1 MTRFVKLTRC
11 AQLLLSFA
19 LHFAHGSFVM
29 LGVIVISLCA
39 YQLTQFGL
47 DGLNPRAV
55 FSHQPSLA
63 ADADVVLVEAAYAD
77 AVVSR
82 AQGVS
87 ADQARLVAGIA
98 KRHRISSSVV
108 QSLVKYAQKE
118 GAATGLDPL
127 LILAVITVESGFNPF
142 AESALGAQGLM
153 QIIPRYHPEKISAA
167 KGEMA
172 LFDPAENIHVGSR
185 IIKEYLRSTGSLD
198 AALQQYA
205 GAGADPEMAYA
216 ERVMQEYE
224 RLRVLANQFDTRTAS
239 KFLVKTSG

>member
-11 AQLLLSFA
+11 AQLLLSFF

-47 DGLNPRAV
+47 EGLNPRV
-55 FSHQPSLA
+55 LFSHQPSLA
-63 ADADVVLVEAAYAD
+63 AGSDVVLVQTAYAD
-77 AVVSR
+77 AVVPSIP
-82 AQGVS
+82 GMS
-87 ADQARLVAGIA
+87 AGQARLVAGIA
-98 KRHRISSSVV
+98 KRHRISASVV
-108 QSLVKYAQKE
+108 ESLLKSAQKE

-127 LILAVITVESGFNPF
+127 LILAVITVESSFNPF
-142 AESALGAQGLM
+142 AESSMGAQGLM
-153 QIIPRYHPEKISAA
+153 QIIPRYHPEKISPA

-185 IIKEYLRSTGSLD
+185 IIQEYLRATGSLD

-205 GAGADPEMAYA
+205 GAASDPEKAYA